1 MSSFKNQSEYS
12 LSLFYL
18 KFAVHLLS
26 FLFHVIWWTLY
37 QEIIEYSL
45 CLEIIVAVGFL
56 IYFLPLIL
64 FKILV
69 QIYKSIK

>member
-1 MSSFKNQSEYS
+1 VST

-45 CLEIIVAVGFL
+45 CLVIIVAVGFL
-56 IYFLPLIL
+56 IYF
-64 FKILV
+64 FTTHLV
-69 QIYKSIK
+69 QNISLNI